1 MNKKMLLKVSFFV
14 TPLLVSPLSVVLSCS
29 SNSSSEEVVITG
41 EQTVAKTNLDA
52 KTLGLSGTVTDA
64 ITIISKQWILE
75 HKNALLSGSTDLFK
89 SNNDVV
95 ENSIKIN
102 HKSEKENTIALF
114 SFALKAGKSFNQDQK
129 PTTEITN
136 FEFEISGFEAPK
148 NLDLE
153 NAKEKL
159 IYFLNELKY
168 DFARKKASTYATST
182 TENQLQNFEALGVK
196 NLFGFKVKITLDT
209 SKNNSGYNDETGQL
223 FLKINLKRDANEE
236 STFNYI
242 LGGFLTNAQEKAE
255 KDDENFKAETIF
267 NDSFSYVNPTNVVKV
282 KTKKADV
289 NLATIKS
296 EEELLK
302 IISINPENGNENGKD
317 DEETSSILKKE
328 LPDGYELKFIDG
340 SIKQVKYWSGPINEI
355 EAGIQIVNKT
365 NNQSSGIYKLLV
377 RGFKKIEENESNLN
391 QWVKAFEDVGN
402 PIKASE
408 NQYNEKLASTIQTA
422 EQLEEV
428 LYTNDD
434 VNNIDNEIKEN
445 NVKFVLDE
453 TFQPSDQDDKKGS
466 LKARFTFS
474 WKNQPNVKV
483 TKEITIYGF
492 KLSSSSN

>member
-41 EQTVAKTNLDA
+41 EQTVAKRNLDA

-89 SNNDVV
+89 SNDDVV

-182 TENQLQNFEALGVK
+182 AENQLQNFEALGVK

-242 LGGFLTNAQEKAE
+242 LGGFLTNQQAE
-255 KDDENFKAETIF
+255 AENQDQNFKAENIF
-267 NDSFSYVNPTNVVKV
+267 NDSFQDVRPTNVVKV
-282 KTKKADV
+282 KTKDANID
-289 NLATIKS
+289 LATIKS

-317 DEETSSILKKE
+317 DEKSSILKKE
-328 LPDGYELKFIDG
+328 LPKEYELKFVDS

-402 PIKASE
+402 PVKASE
-408 NQYNEKLASTIQTA
+408 NQYNDKLASTIQTA
-422 EQLEEV
+422 DQLEEV
-428 LYTNDD
+428 LYTSSD
-434 VNNIDNEIKEN
+434 NNINSEIKESN
-445 NVKFVLDE
+445 FKFELDK
-453 TFQPSDQDDKKGS
+453 TLAPSDQDDKKGS
-466 LKARFTFS
+466 LKARFNFS
-474 WKNQPNVKV
+474 WKDKPNVKV

>member
-1 MNKKMLLKVSFFV
+1 M
-14 TPLLVSPLSVVLSCS
+14 
-29 SNSSSEEVVITG
+29 
-41 EQTVAKTNLDA
+41 
-52 KTLGLSGTVTDA
+52 
-64 ITIISKQWILE
+64 
-75 HKNALLSGSTDLFK
+75 
-89 SNNDVV
+89 
-95 ENSIKIN
+95 
-102 HKSEKENTIALF
+102 
-114 SFALKAGKSFNQDQK
+114 
-129 PTTEITN
+129 
-136 FEFEISGFEAPK
+136 
-148 NLDLE
+148 
-153 NAKEKL
+153 
-159 IYFLNELKY
+159 
-168 DFARKKASTYATST
+168 
-182 TENQLQNFEALGVK
+182 
-196 NLFGFKVKITLDT
+196 
-209 SKNNSGYNDETGQL
+209 
-223 FLKINLKRDANEE
+223 FLKINLKRDTNEE
-236 STFNYI
+236 SIFSYI

-317 DEETSSILKKE
+317 DEKSSILKKE
-328 LPDGYELKFIDG
+328 LPKEYELKFVDG

-377 RGFKKIEENESNLN
+377 RGFNKIEENENNLN
-391 QWVKAFEDVGN
+391 QWIKAFEDVGN

-434 VNNIDNEIKEN
+434 NNINSEIKESN
-445 NVKFVLDE
+445 LKFELDK
-453 TFQPSDQDDKKGS
+453 TIVPSAQDDKKGS